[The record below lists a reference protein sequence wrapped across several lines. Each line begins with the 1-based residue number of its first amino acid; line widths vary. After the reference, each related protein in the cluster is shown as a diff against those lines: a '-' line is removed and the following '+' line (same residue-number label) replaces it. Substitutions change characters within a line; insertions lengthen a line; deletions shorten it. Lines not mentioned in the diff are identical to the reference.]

1 MNIETL
7 LYIYLFVCASMI
19 VFNIITAIVLRGIDR
34 RTVRTSEKFKKQ
46 VAYQLGRLWRAEE
59 TDALG
64 RTAVEESHK
73 RYLQKK
79 LKRVGNMIAFDRMLE
94 TAYIEDPR
102 VIKAY
107 LSDLDSV
114 FIYLTASYLR
124 KSRIEAAYFPYIIK
138 KYRLISHR
146 PFPSIVG
153 SLLQLLREPSIY
165 CRENAMQALYTTG
178 DPDCIMEALGIIDKS
193 ELFFHGKLLS
203 DGLLN
208 FSGSTRALNDRI
220 IEKFSDFSTD
230 MRIALLNYLR
240 FSSGEYRE
248 FALGLLSDEKQNA
261 EIRYAC
267 IRYLGKYPLDAAYPL
282 ICSFAVGS
290 SSEKWEY
297 AAIASSALGSYPG
310 EKTVALLKSNLYSH
324 NWYIR
329 FNSAESLERLG
340 VTYENLADII
350 DGNDRYASEILQY
363 RFERRSAVHSAK
375 AEDGKTG
382 AEAGNAPES
391 SSIKAGDTPA
401 IEVGSTQKGT
411 SIETGNIPKDISSE
425 YENPSNSSPA
435 YGGGEDAKKEKE
447 KDLC

>member
-59 TDALG
+59 TEALG
-64 RTAVEESHK
+64 ETAVEESHK

-79 LKRVGNMIAFDRMLE
+79 LKHVGNMIAFDKTLE
-94 TAYIEDPR
+94 TAYIEDPQ

-178 DPDCIMEALGIIDKS
+178 NPDCIMEALGIIDKS

-261 EIRYAC
+261 
-267 IRYLGKYPLDAAYPL
+267 AYPL
-282 ICSFAVGS
+282 ICSLAVGS

-310 EKTVALLKSNLYSH
+310 EKTAALLKSNLYSH

-350 DGNDRYASEILQY
+350 DGNDRYASEILRY

-382 AEAGNAPES
+382 AKAGNAPES

-401 IEVGSTQKGT
+401 IEVGSTQKGS

-425 YENPSNSSPA
+425 SENPSKGSSA